1 MVKGGVLNTMQDEY
15 HFGQGLFAQNGPQ
28 AIEDVDMQNAF
39 LMHNAPTPSKYN
51 VLSFRS
57 PLTKIEN

>member
-1 MVKGGVLNTMQDEY
+1 MQDEY